1 MNMWGEKKNALHL
14 TNSWNPTEEKSVS
27 ETENIKAIKSETQRE
42 KNAEGAH
49 FTKEDLHVAKAYE
62 LPYIRHHQR
71 KAK

>member
-1 MNMWGEKKNALHL
+1 M
-14 TNSWNPTEEKSVS
+14 S

-62 LPYIRHHQR
+62 LLYIRHHQR
-71 KAK
+71 NAN